1 MVAVNPEILVWA
13 RETAALT
20 REEAARK
27 LGIRDA
33 RGIAAA
39 DRLAALE
46 AGETAPTPPL
56 LAKMAKRYRR
66 PLLTFYLRAPP
77 RKANRGVDFRSL
89 PGDRP
94 AAEEALLDAL
104 LRNVRA
110 RQSMV
115 RCLLEDEEETQ
126 PLAFIGALAITD
138 GKAVAAV
145 EALHSL
151 LGVGCQ
157 EYRAQPN
164 AQKAF
169 ALLRSRA
176 EAAGIFVLLKGDLG
190 SYHTALEVETFRGF
204 AMADEIAPFIVINDR
219 DSPSARSFT
228 LLHELTHLLLG
239 QTGVSGVRAESRIE
253 SFCNDAASAFL
264 LPAADLE
271 RLHIDRS
278 ADLDA
283 MAEAIGSYAEPRH
296 LSRTMV
302 AYAAL
307 RAGLIEQDGYNDLA
321 EQFRS
326 QWLDAR
332 AARRKRENRQ
342 KGGPSWYVLRRHQ
355 AGDALIH
362 LARRALDAKE
372 LTTCKAA
379 TILDVNPKRVETLI
393 EAAR

>member
-33 RGIAAA
+33 RGVAAA

-56 LAKMAKRYRR
+56 LARMAKRYRR

-77 RKANRGVDFRSL
+77 RKADRGADFRSL
-89 PGDRP
+89 PGNRP

-115 RCLLEDEEETQ
+115 RCLLEDEEEAQ
-126 PLAFIGALAITD
+126 PLAFIDSLAIAD
-138 GKAVAAV
+138 GKAAAV
-145 EALHSL
+145 DALHGL
-151 LGVGCQ
+151 LGAGCQ
-157 EYRAQPN
+157 EYRARPD
-164 AQKAF
+164 AREAF

-176 EAAGIFVLLKGDLG
+176 EAAGVFVLLKGDLG
-190 SYHTALEVETFRGF
+190 SHHTALEVETFRGF

-219 DSPSARSFT
+219 DSPPARSFT

-239 QTGVSGVRAESRIE
+239 QTGVSGVRAESQIE
-253 SFCNDAASAFL
+253 RFCNDAASAFL
-264 LPAADLE
+264 LPAADLD

-278 ADLDA
+278 AGLGV
-283 MAEAIGSYAEPRH
+283 MAEAIESFARPRR

-307 RAGLIEQDGYNDLA
+307 RAGVIEQDGYNDLA

-332 AARRKRENRQ
+332 AARRKRENGQ
-342 KGGPSWYVLRRHQ
+342 KGGPSWYVVRRYQ
-355 AGDALIH
+355 VGNALID
-362 LARRALDAKE
+362 LAKRALDARE
-372 LTTCKAA
+372 LTTFKAA
-379 TILDVNPKRVETLI
+379 TILDVNPKTVQNLVEM
-393 EAAR
+393 AR